1 VAALAATRAEQR
13 AERDGKLSAAVSGA
27 PLFGAS
33 ASDPSQL
40 STETA
45 KYGHMAAIRIY
56 FPGLPPANAWTTGA
70 AGINKS
76 AVVISFNASPDSILS
91 GADNSA
97 LSNFFDNAPKGHPIY
112 YSYYPEPEQY
122 IADGDFSLADY
133 AAAWARVV
141 WLANQAD
148 NPDLRST
155 LILTNWDLSPE
166 SGRNWKD
173 YMPAAG
179 VISTLGWDAYPA
191 GTVHDI
197 NPYAQAPADFMG
209 PEVAAAKSVGLPF
222 GFAEFGLAT
231 ETGRAAW
238 LASVGKYLTSVGALF
253 GTYFDSTG
261 WPDIFMTDTASV
273 TAWRQVVGGSGDG
286 TSPAPDPSSTAPSAS
301 PTVSPTT
308 PAPDPTSTAPSA
320 SPTVSPTT
328 PVSLPTGPSITK
340 LMMVPETLVNNGT
353 NHVRLTFDLNEAAD
367 VTICVL
373 SSDGT
378 VMRVLAEPGLTAGWH
393 SPWYQGH
400 DDAGR
405 LLPDGT
411 YPILIVASNSQG
423 STTTETTLT
432 VTGQ

>member
-1 VAALAATRAEQR
+1 VEQR
-13 AERDGKLSAAVSGA
+13 AERDSHLSSAVSSA

-33 ASDPSQL
+33 ASDPGLL

-45 KYGHMAAIRIY
+45 KFGHMPVIRVY

-76 AVVISFNASPDSILS
+76 AVIVSFNASPDSILS

-97 LSNFFDNAPKGHPIY
+97 LNAFFDEAPKGLPIY

-122 IADGDFSLADY
+122 IADGDFSMADY
-133 AAAWARVV
+133 RAAWARVA
-141 WLANQAD
+141 WLANQAN
-148 NPDLRST
+148 NPDLKST
-155 LILTNWDLSPE
+155 LVLTNWDLSPA

-173 YMPAAG
+173 YMPTAG

-197 NPYAQAPADFMG
+197 NPFAQAPADFMG

-231 ETGRAAW
+231 ETGRPAW
-238 LASVGKYLTSVGALF
+238 LASVAQYLTSVGALF
-253 GTYFDSTG
+253 GTYFDSPA
-261 WPDIFMTDTASV
+261 WPHILMTDSSSV
-273 TAWRQVVGGSGDG
+273 TSWRQVVAGSGAVTSPPAPTPSP
-286 TSPAPDPSSTAPSAS
+286 TSPAPSPSSTAPSTA

-308 PAPDPTSTAPSA
+308 PASSPMAPASPSA
-320 SPTVSPTT
+320 G
-328 PVSLPTGPSITK
+328 LSITK

-353 NHVRLTFDLNEAAD
+353 NHVRLSFDLSQAAN

-373 SSDGT
+373 RSDGT
-378 VMRVLAEPGLTAGWH
+378 VMRTLSEPGLTAGWH

-400 DDAGR
+400 DDAGK

-423 STTTETTLT
+423 SSTAEATLT
-432 VTGQ
+432 VTSQ